1 MTSQVNKILSTILD
15 EEGGF
20 TANPNDRAHYG
31 KADPAK
37 GRRWDCYCTNMGIT
51 QATLSDY
58 YGRQATQDEVKNLS
72 RDLARELYEIRY
84 VSGPRFH
91 TLPALI
97 QHAMVDAGIHSGPR
111 RAVTWLQRVL
121 NAAGFGPVSTDGA
134 IGPATRAAA
143 ERAAEAM
150 GPVLVNALVE
160 ERRMFLQNLI
170 DGDPSQKRF
179 ERGWMARLDRL
190 EIEVA

>member
-1 MTSQVNKILSTILD
+1 MKTTAEILTGILR

-20 TANPNDRAHYG
+20 TANPADRAHYG
-31 KADPAK
+31 KADPTR
-37 GRRWDCYCTNMGIT
+37 GRKWDCTCTNMGIT
-51 QATLSDY
+51 QAALSDY
-58 YGRQATQDEVKNLS
+58 YGRQATLDEVKGMTEA
-72 RDLARELYEIRY
+72 LARELYEIRY

-91 TLPALI
+91 TLPELI

-121 NAAGFGPVSTDGA
+121 NAAGFGPISTDGA
-134 IGPATRAAA
+134 IGPATRVAA

-150 GPVLVNALVE
+150 GPYVVNALVE
-160 ERRMFLQNLI
+160 ERRMFLRDLI
-170 DGDPSQKRF
+170 AQDSSQQRF

-190 EIEVA
+190 EMEVA